1 MDIIIMPVDEEVVIT
16 MVVAVVNMTQ
26 PVVPEV

>member
-1 MDIIIMPVDEEVVIT
+1 MDIIIMPVDEEVVII